1 MSENTQCELYISYPL
16 ISYGT
21 SAGNLLR
28 GGRTPWTSPER
39 LPAFQ
44 SGAVG
49 HHPKGIAAAMK
60 VLVAWSG
67 ELNSTKERTHVSEN
81 DFIGG
86 ARACVKSSIPLWLG
100 DSLRD

>member
-1 MSENTQCELYISYPL
+1 MSENTQCELDISYLP

-28 GGRTPWTSPER
+28 SGRTPWTSPER

-49 HHPKGIAAAMK
+49 HHPKGVAAAMK
-60 VLVAWSG
+60 VLVGW
-67 ELNSTKERTHVSEN
+67 
-81 DFIGG
+81 GG
-86 ARACVKSSIPLWLG
+86 AKFNKGKSACQ
-100 DSLRD
+100 RT